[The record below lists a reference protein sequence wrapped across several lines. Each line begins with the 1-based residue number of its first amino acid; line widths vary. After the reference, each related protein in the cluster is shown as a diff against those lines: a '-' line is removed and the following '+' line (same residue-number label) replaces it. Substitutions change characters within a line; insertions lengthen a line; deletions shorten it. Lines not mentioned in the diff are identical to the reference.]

1 MTAVLLIANML
12 GVQREGV
19 TDAAG
24 RLEKAGVIRY
34 SRGLITILDRPALEH
49 RTYECYAVLR
59 HEYERLLP
67 PHTAA

>member
-12 GVQREGV
+12 GVRREGV

-49 RTYECYAVLR
+49 RTCECYAVLTQ
-59 HEYERLLP
+59 EYERLLP